1 MEKARTFC
9 KNNHGDLATIGSN
22 SERKFLW
29 KRVRGNLAM
38 LYNIWPIYPA
48 AYACDVQGN
57 VLVA

>member
-9 KNNHGDLATIGSN
+9 KNNHGDLATIRNN

-29 KRVRGNLAM
+29 KWVRENLAI
-38 LYNIWPIYPA
+38 LYYIWSIYFA
-48 AYACDVQGN
+48 TYGCAVKEN

>member
-1 MEKARTFC
+1 MEKARIFC
-9 KNNHGDLATIGSN
+9 KNNHGELATIRNN

-29 KRVRGNLAM
+29 KCVRRNLAM

-48 AYACDVQGN
+48 CEVQEN